1 MKTRKHNR
9 RARGTSLIEAMIA
22 IAVLLIGMAGFAS
35 LQVISVRANH
45 FAKSIA
51 AASSLATD
59 MAENVSRWL
68 YTDTRLAPPRPAIT
82 ACTLG
87 TLQTCFNDTDILT
100 RWDMGSNVSPAY
112 TPDFDDTQFGTTW
125 DGVPV
130 TSVST
135 PSPLSGADVDRDN
148 IPEYF
153 RYWNVHLVDPA
164 GTGTPLGVLVQVV
177 VRWKEPAFGYRQVS
191 ATSFKLNPAGLA
203 L

>member
-9 RARGTSLIEAMIA
+9 RVRGTTLIEAMIA

-68 YTDTRLAPPRPAIT
+68 YTDTRLVSPRPVIT
-82 ACTLG
+82 ACTLS
-87 TLQTCFNDTDILT
+87 TLQSCFNDSAILGM
-100 RWDMGSNVSPAY
+100 WDMGSAVTPAY
-112 TPDFDDTQFGTTW
+112 TADFDDTQFGSTW

-130 TSVST
+130 TTVT
-135 PSPLSGADVDRDN
+135 SPTTLNGADVDRDGR
-148 IPEYF
+148 PEYF
-153 RYWNVHLVDPA
+153 RYWNVHTIDPT
-164 GTGTPLGVLVQVV
+164 GTGIPLGSLVQVV

-191 ATSFKLNPAGLA
+191 ATSFKLNPAGLSQ
-203 L
+203 